1 MKKKVHLFSDSEEG
15 KKLEQEIK
23 TDDVILDDDNLD
35 NDDDMSKVVGD
46 IEKALSNLS
55 QAEVE

>member
-1 MKKKVHLFSDSEEG
+1 
-15 KKLEQEIK
+15 LEQETN
-23 TDDVILDDDNLD
+23 TDDVILDNNNVE
-35 NDDDMSKVVGD
+35 NDDDMSKVVSD